1 MTSLVLTVV
10 GADRAGL
17 VATVAEV
24 VDAHGGNWERSE
36 LAELSGTFA
45 GVIEVSV
52 PSQRAD
58 ELREALTV
66 VDGLVTVVVPTGSS
80 AIAAAERR
88 LVVRVLGNDRPGIV
102 REITAV
108 LSGSGISIER
118 MTTSSRDAAMSGGRL
133 FDAAVTASLPESSD
147 VDLVV
152 SRLEDLATDI
162 QVDVQVFA
170 AE

>member
-52 PSQRAD
+52 PPQRAD

-66 VDGLVTVVVPTGSS
+66 VDGFVTVVVPTGQ
-80 AIAAAERR
+80 AAVPSTERR

-118 MTTSSRDAAMSGGRL
+118 MTTSSRDAAMAGGRL
-133 FDAAVTASLPESSD
+133 FEAAVTASVPVSTD
-147 VDLVV
+147 VDAVV

-162 QVDVQVFA
+162 QVDVQVLA
-170 AE
+170 AD